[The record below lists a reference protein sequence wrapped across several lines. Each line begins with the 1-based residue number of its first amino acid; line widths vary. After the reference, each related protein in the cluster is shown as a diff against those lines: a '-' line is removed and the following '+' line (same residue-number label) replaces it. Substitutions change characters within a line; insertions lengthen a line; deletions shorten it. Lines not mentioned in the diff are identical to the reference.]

1 MCYPFF
7 IAEAILTAHS
17 LQGSR
22 PHFACRHVRYLADL
36 FAARREAES
45 ESDLQVGRRLRELR
59 ARRGLSLRA
68 LAEQSGLNYNTLS
81 LIENGRTSPSVNTL
95 RQLARALGAPMS
107 AFFEQEEE
115 SPQVVFQ
122 KDGQRPSVELEG
134 SRFDDLSGGLR
145 LSGGQPLLVSLPPG
159 AESSAEPVTHGGQEL
174 LFCLEGTLTCRVGE
188 RRYTLESGD
197 SLLYQAHLPHRWQN
211 CGAQNCRFLLLLYTG
226 SGSELRWDTSLPAP
240 EGDSQ

>member
-1 MCYPFF
+1 MYNVCCPCF

-115 SPQVVFQ
+115 RPQVVFQ

-145 LSGGQPLLVSLPPG
+145 LSGGQPLLAMGAQRLQDLRNRQGVPVLPGFHKQSTIGCHIHELRYPFSAWCDLQKLILLPP
-159 AESSAEPVTHGGQEL
+159 ASPVKARDGLSQND
-174 LFCLEGTLTCRVGE
+174 RV
-188 RRYTLESGD
+188 Y
-197 SLLYQAHLPHRWQN
+197 
-211 CGAQNCRFLLLLYTG
+211 
-226 SGSELRWDTSLPAP
+226 
-240 EGDSQ
+240 